1 MPNDSRTLLDTSLA
15 GPLPVALD
23 DADALIAGRYR
34 LLRPLGEGG
43 MGNVYLAEDKVL
55 ARQVAIKTIRPELS
69 GNDEVR
75 SRIKREYRL
84 HAAIGAHPNIVT
96 LYDTV
101 EEAGHI
107 YLVMEYFAGQT
118 LASLLVSTSGC
129 NGLPLDKVL
138 DIVRQ
143 ILAALSCIHG
153 HDIVHRDIKT
163 SNILLR
169 SQPNGDYLTKLTD
182 FGIAWA
188 GIDPGVMTRLT
199 SLGVQGPGTPVYMAP
214 ERIDPQTFG
223 AICPASDLYAVGIIL
238 FELLTGRPPFIG
250 TMTEIFS
257 GHLVQQ
263 PMLTNLPPG
272 LPEKLHEVLRTALAK
287 QPGERYQ
294 DAGHFLAALA
304 DVEVGAK
311 PLPEHIAPPPEPTL
325 LAPLQEALSVP
336 VFPDAT
342 VLHPALGRSPE
353 RLRRWLG
360 PRPLLYAVAVV
371 LVVFLGGYLWNHLS
385 TPDQPVATA
394 PSPVN
399 ALEAAVSAS
408 PLNSTTPDPAVSAP
422 PQVEQEPPVKDESAL
437 QTVEN
442 ARQQLNVEVAES
454 PSPAVQRSEA
464 KVAQHS
470 ETKVATRSAANANRS
485 DEWQVTENRTRRIQ

>member
-15 GPLPVALD
+15 GPPPAALD
-23 DADALIAGRYR
+23 DADARIAGRYR

-43 MGNVYLAEDKVL
+43 MGSVYLAEDRVL

-101 EEAGHI
+101 EEAGRI

-118 LASLLVSTSGC
+118 LASLLAGPSGC
-129 NGLPLDKVL
+129 NGLPLARVL

-169 SQPNGDYLTKLTD
+169 SQPDGSCLAKLTD

-238 FELLTGRPPFIG
+238 FELLSGRPPFNG

-263 PMLTNLPPG
+263 PLLDALPAG
-272 LPEKLHEVLRTALAK
+272 LPERLHAVLRTALAK
-287 QPGERYQ
+287 QPGERYR
-294 DAGHFLAALA
+294 DAGQFLSALA
-304 DVEVGAK
+304 DLEVDTK
-311 PLPEHIAPPPEPTL
+311 QVPERSTPPPDPTI
-325 LAPLQEALSVP
+325 LAPMQETTAPLTVT
-336 VFPDAT
+336 DAT
-342 VLHPALGRSPE
+342 VLHPALGRSPK
-353 RLRRWLG
+353 RLRRWRA
-360 PRPLLYAVAVV
+360 PHPLLYAAAVV
-371 LVVFLGGYLWNHLS
+371 LVVFLSGYLWHHRS
-385 TPDQPVATA
+385 TPAPPVAITPTLENA
-394 PSPVN
+394 PQATVAANPPGSPDLVA
-399 ALEAAVSAS
+399 ALPLQGEQGS
-408 PLNSTTPDPAVSAP
+408 PA
-422 PQVEQEPPVKDESAL
+422 KDESAL
-437 QTVEN
+437 QAVEN
-442 ARQQLNVEVAES
+442 ARQQSSVEQPAE
-454 PSPAVQRSEA
+454 PPAPAAQRSETKGVQRSEA
-464 KVAQHS
+464 KVA
-470 ETKVATRSAANANRS
+470 TRPPANVNRS
-485 DEWQVTENRTRRIQ
+485 DAWQVTENRTRRIQ

>member
-15 GPLPVALD
+15 GPPPVALD
-23 DADALIAGRYR
+23 DADALIVGRYR

-43 MGNVYLAEDKVL
+43 MGNVYLAEDRVL

-69 GNDEVR
+69 GNEEVR

-101 EEAGHI
+101 EDSGHI

-118 LASLLVSTSGC
+118 LASLLASAGGC
-129 NGLPLDKVL
+129 NGLPLDKAL

-153 HDIVHRDIKT
+153 RDIVHRDIKT

-169 SQPNGDYLTKLTD
+169 SQPNGSYLAKLTD

-188 GIDPGVMTRLT
+188 GIDPGMMTRLT

-223 AICPASDLYAVGIIL
+223 AISPASDLYAVGIIL
-238 FELLTGRPPFIG
+238 FELLSGRPPFNG

-263 PMLTNLPPG
+263 PLLDTLPSG
-272 LPEKLHEVLRTALAK
+272 LPERLHAVLRTALAK

-304 DVEVGAK
+304 DLEVGAQ
-311 PLPEHIAPPPEPTL
+311 PLPEHVAPPPEPTL
-325 LAPLQEALSVP
+325 LMPAQEATAVP
-336 VFPDAT
+336 VFQNAT

-353 RLRRWLG
+353 RLRRWQG
-360 PRPLLYAVAVV
+360 AHPLLYAAAVV
-371 LVVFLGGYLWNHLS
+371 LIVFLGGYLWHHLS
-385 TPDQPVATA
+385 TPDQSV
-394 PSPVN
+394 V
-399 ALEAAVSAS
+399 
-408 PLNSTTPDPAVSAP
+408 TTPAPESVQQAVVTTSPPTSVDPAASAT
-422 PQVEQEPPVKDESAL
+422 PQVTPEPPAKDESAL

-442 ARQQLNVEVAES
+442 ARQQLSVEAAQ
-454 PSPAVQRSEA
+454 PSPPPVQRSEA
-464 KVAQHS
+464 KVVPRN
-470 ETKVATRSAANANRS
+470 ETKVATRSSTNASRS